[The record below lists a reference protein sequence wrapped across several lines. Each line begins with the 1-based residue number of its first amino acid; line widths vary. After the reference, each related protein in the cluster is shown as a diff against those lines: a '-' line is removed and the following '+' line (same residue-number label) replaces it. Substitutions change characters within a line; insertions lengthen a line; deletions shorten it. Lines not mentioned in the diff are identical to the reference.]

1 MDALALGLSPL
12 SSVTRVAELDPDR
25 DLITRFNEGER
36 AAFDQ
41 LVRRHQRGMW
51 HLVRRY
57 VKSDADASDVTQQ
70 AFVRAFRGL
79 ASFRGAASV
88 RSWLYRIAINCALS
102 WLRDHRREQ
111 PSEIAEDALTEVNP
125 APAQLS
131 AGDDRAALRRAI
143 AQLPPK
149 QKLVLELRVFDDLSF
164 KEVAELAD
172 CSENTAKDRIEPE
185 TATAARPVGSIGM
198 PSHTDTEAMSLA
210 SPPPTLPWVKRPNPS
225 ASTIAPAPR

>member
-1 MDALALGLSPL
+1 VDVLAARLPL
-12 SSVTRVAELDPDR
+12 LDSAAPAVSADPDAELAA
-25 DLITRFNEGER
+25 RFRGGDR

-41 LVRRHQRGMW
+41 LVRRHQKGLW

-57 VKSDADASDVTQQ
+57 VRRDADASDVTQQ

-102 WLRDHRREQ
+102 WLRDHRREE
-111 PSEIAEDALTEVNP
+111 PTELDEDALIEAHAGP
-125 APAQLS
+125 ARLLGGERGAQL
-131 AGDDRAALRRAI
+131 RAAI

-164 KEVAELAD
+164 KEVAELAE
-172 CSENTAKDRIEPE
+172 CTENTAKVNFHHAVRRLRELMG
-185 TATAARPVGSIGM
+185 ATDA
-198 PSHTDTEAMSLA
+198 
-210 SPPPTLPWVKRPNPS
+210 
-225 ASTIAPAPR
+225 